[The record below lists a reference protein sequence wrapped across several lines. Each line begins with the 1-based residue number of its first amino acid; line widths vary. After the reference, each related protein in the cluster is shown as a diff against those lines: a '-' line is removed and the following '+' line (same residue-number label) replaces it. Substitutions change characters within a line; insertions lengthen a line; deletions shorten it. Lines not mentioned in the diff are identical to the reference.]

1 MRHFGFRQN
10 IPSGPINL
18 DDAHKE
24 DMRERMNKIWEEHHQ
39 RWIVT
44 WNDQHNRIVN
54 GIQFK
59 KKRPYVQQQL
69 YLIWYINHIIR
80 YLDLISYIN
89 HTICYLGLVEESLD
103 DKAHCFSFISNIL
116 MISL

>member
-24 DMRERMNKIWEEHHQ
+24 DMRERMNKIWEEYHQ

-44 WNDQHNRIVN
+44 WNDQHNCIVN

-59 KKRPYVQQQL
+59 KKM
-69 YLIWYINHIIR
+69 
-80 YLDLISYIN
+80 
-89 HTICYLGLVEESLD
+89 TICTTTVVPDMVYKPYYSLP
-103 DKAHCFSFISNIL
+103 
-116 MISL
+116 